1 MSPLVTATELSEEL
15 ASAAPPRVLDAR
27 WSLAAPNSYSDY
39 VLGHIPGAARVDLE
53 EDTAQKSAPTE
64 GRHPLPSTAHLQQAA
79 RRWGLRNGDRV
90 VVYDADTSLSAARV
104 WWVLKDAGIDV
115 RVLDGGLAAWTA
127 AGLPVESGDHD
138 IEAGDV
144 TLTTGAE
151 PRLAV
156 DAVLEFAA
164 TDVLLDARAGER
176 YRGETEPVDP
186 VAGHIP
192 GAISAPTG
200 ENVGPDGR
208 FLTPEV
214 LAARFANLGVTQR
227 RRVAVYC
234 GSGITASHQILA
246 LELAGHTAALYPGSW
261 SQWSNNPHLPVATG
275 PNPEGA

>member
-27 WSLAAPNSYSDY
+27 WSLAAPNSYNDY
-39 VLGHIPGAARVDLE
+39 LAGHIPGAAYVDLE
-53 EDTAQKSAPTE
+53 EDVAQKSVPTE
-64 GRHPLPSTAHLQQAA
+64 GRHPLPSAAHLQQAT
-79 RRWGLRNGDRV
+79 RRWGLRNGDRT
-90 VVYDADTSLSAARV
+90 VVYDADTSLAAARV

-115 RVLDGGLAAWTA
+115 RVLDGGLAAWST
-127 AGLPVESGDHD
+127 AGLPVESGDSD
-138 IEAGDV
+138 IQPGDIS
-144 TLTTGAE
+144 LTTGAE
-151 PRLAV
+151 PRLDI
-156 DAVLEFAA
+156 DAVLAFAA

-214 LAARFANLGVTQR
+214 LAVRFANLGVTPR